1 MLMHC
6 IHTDTELDMYVQ
18 AMRQKEKQSP
28 KKKFA
33 TPASDKKRK
42 SDGFRTPATTKKQPE
57 LVRTQREQL
66 EVQSR

>member
-1 MLMHC
+1 MSMHC
-6 IHTDTELDMYVQ
+6 IHTDTELYMYVQ

-42 SDGFRTPATTKKQPE
+42 SDGFRTPATTKKQR
-57 LVRTQREQL
+57 VRTPREQL